1 MINKDSENMVKIR
14 DALIALIIAVIL
26 SGFSWKI
33 DNLIFNWGQLAGVI
47 IGIAILIW
55 SEKKEY

>member
-1 MINKDSENMVKIR
+1 MVKLR

-26 SGFSWKI
+26 SGFSWRM
-33 DNLIFNWGQLAGVI
+33 DNLALNWGQLAGAI

-55 SEKKEY
+55 SDSKK

>member
-1 MINKDSENMVKIR
+1 MVRLR
-14 DALIALIIAVIL
+14 DALIALVIAIIL

-33 DNLIFNWGQLAGVI
+33 DNLIFNFGQPVGAI

-55 SEKKEY
+55 SDKKK